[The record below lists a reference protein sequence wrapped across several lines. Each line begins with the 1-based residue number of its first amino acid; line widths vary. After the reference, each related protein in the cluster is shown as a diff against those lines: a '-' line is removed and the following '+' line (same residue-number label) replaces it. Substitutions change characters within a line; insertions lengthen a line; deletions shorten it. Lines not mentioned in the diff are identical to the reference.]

1 MVSFKAFYTERTT
14 LGIIEDIDIDGIGIV
29 KAKVD
34 SGNQGYN
41 VLHASEITP
50 HDDSV
55 TFNTVNG
62 KSFKKKVIEKV
73 KIHIGSGHKEDRF
86 VVTFNVKV
94 GSQFFSDIPF
104 SLGDRVDNEEPV
116 LLGEPFIRQLDA
128 LIDVNKSRVI
138 ENADIKKIAQLKDDI
153 KKLWIEFED
162 LDNKSVTTYYVK
174 REIDLK
180 EAEIKKLE
188 SKLPKHL
195 KPPKPPKPHNPFTK
209 EFKAAY
215 DAVDRAG

>member
-62 KSFKKKVIEKV
+62 KSFKKKVVEKV

-104 SLGDRVDNEEPV
+104 SLGDRADNEEPV

-138 ENADIKKIAQLKDDI
+138 EGTTSEKIAQLKI
-153 KKLWIEFED
+153 ELEKLRAEFED
-162 LDNKSVTTYYVK
+162 LSDKSVTNYHVGK
-174 REIDLK
+174 EIDLK
-180 EAEIKKLE
+180 MREIKKLE
-188 SKLPKHL
+188 AKL
-195 KPPKPPKPHNPFTK
+195 PKPPKPHNPFTK

-215 DAVDRAG
+215 DAIDRAG